1 MSVLYIFY
9 GERIEKQLNKE
20 ELNLLKLEGYMQ
32 QQDKEY
38 FSLRVLTSAGNLNS
52 GKVRCL
58 SDIADKYGRGY
69 IGFTTRQ
76 CIEIPWIKEESIPE
90 VKKAIEEAHITTGG
104 TGYRVIAVAACK
116 GALCKYGLIDSQ
128 ELSRKLQEKFLGIDA
143 PGKFK
148 IGVSACPN
156 NCVKAPLSDL
166 GFMAQ
171 NEPEVKE
178 DHCKG
183 CRICERTCK
192 VNAIEM
198 IDKKAKINYDKCV
211 SCGQCIKVCPFKAM
225 NLKKEGI
232 AIYIGGKGGRQLR
245 IGDRISKIFN
255 IDELSEFTGKIIDYY
270 KVNANKGERLGSTI
284 DRLGWKHIS
293 DTLNIKKQ

>member
-1 MSVLYIFY
+1 M
-9 GERIEKQLNKE
+9 NKE
-20 ELNLLKLEGYMQ
+20 ELNLLKLEGYMH

-76 CIEIPWIKEESIPE
+76 CIEIPWIKEESILE
-90 VKKAIEEAHITTGG
+90 VKRMIEDAGITTGG

-116 GALCKYGLIDSQ
+116 GVLCKYGLIDSQ
-128 ELSRKLQEKFLGIDA
+128 ELSRKLEEKFLGMNA

-178 DHCKG
+178 DICKG

-211 SCGQCIKVCPFKAM
+211 SCGQCIKACPFKAM
-225 NLKKEGI
+225 KLKKEGI

-255 IDELSEFTGKIIDYY
+255 IDELSEFTGKVIDYY
-270 KVNANKGERLGSTI
+270 KDNANKGERLGSTI

-293 DTLNIKKQ
+293 DALNIEKQ

>member
-1 MSVLYIFY
+1 M
-9 GERIEKQLNKE
+9 NKE

-32 QQDKEY
+32 QQNKEY

-90 VKKAIEEAHITTGG
+90 VKRAIKEAHITTGG
-104 TGYRVIAVAACK
+104 TGYRVIAVAPCK

-128 ELSRKLQEKFLGIDA
+128 ELSRKLEEKFLGMDV

-148 IGVSACPN
+148 IGISACPN

-171 NEPEVKE
+171 NEPRVEE
-178 DHCKG
+178 DICKG

-192 VNAIEM
+192 VNAIEI

-211 SCGQCIKVCPFKAM
+211 SCGQCIKVCPFKSM
-225 NLKKEGI
+225 KLKKEGI
-232 AIYIGGKGGRQLR
+232 AIYVGGKGGRQLR

-255 IDELSEFTGKIIDYY
+255 IDELSEFTGKVIDYY
-270 KVNANKGERLGSTI
+270 KANANKGERLGSTI

-293 DTLNIKKQ
+293 DTLNIEKQ

>member
-1 MSVLYIFY
+1 M
-9 GERIEKQLNKE
+9 NKE

-52 GKVRCL
+52 DQVRCL

-90 VKKAIEEAHITTGG
+90 VKRAIEGAHITTGG

-116 GALCKYGLIDSQ
+116 GTLCKYGLIDSQ
-128 ELSRKLQEKFLGIDA
+128 ELSRKLEEKFLGMDV

-148 IGVSACPN
+148 IGISACPN

-171 NEPEVKE
+171 NKPRVEE
-178 DHCKG
+178 DICKG

-192 VNAIEM
+192 VDAIEV
-198 IDKKAKINYDKCV
+198 IEKKAKINYDKCV
-211 SCGQCIKVCPFKAM
+211 SCGQCIKACPFKAM
-225 NLKKEGI
+225 ELEKEGI
-232 AIYIGGKGGRQLR
+232 AVFIGGKGGRQLR
-245 IGDRISKIFN
+245 IGERAQKLFN
-255 IDELSEFTGKIIDYY
+255 IDELVQLTE
-270 KVNANKGERLGSTI
+270 KVINYSKENSQKGERLGSTI
-284 DRLGWKHIS
+284 DRLGLDHLRKS
-293 DTLNIKKQ
+293 LDIK